1 MKKITAYQ
9 LVLSFLLLII
19 FLLLVFFGITYK
31 SFQSTIS
38 ESIRDS
44 VNLKMMRSLEGMLT
58 NLTDLESAQRG
69 YMLAEDAR
77 FIKDMEKQAGECK
90 KHLAELQQL
99 KRNDTGYNK
108 AIDKLSLLVNNKLNF
123 ILSQTELMGNG
134 KKHLALGKSKS
145 LAGLMMMEDIKA
157 QVFFMEEEG
166 RTLLRQS
173 AAEKKY
179 ISERANQYFI
189 YLTTAVTIILFIF
202 YFRIRHDL
210 NKRIAAENK
219 LAILNDDLS
228 KQVKD
233 KTVVVQETE
242 SLYATLI
249 EQAADGIFLADSTFK
264 YIDVNGSA
272 CRMLGFTKEELLTKT
287 IQDIT
292 MQDKNDL
299 PFRFEELQKGK
310 TVLQERRMRKKDGQI
325 LPVEIN
331 AQLLPN
337 GNFLATVRDISAR
350 KEREK
355 KLETQERQ
363 LRLFVENSPV
373 AEAMFDT
380 NMNYIA
386 VSKRWTAENHLQ
398 NVNIIGK
405 NHYDVVPGIPER
417 WKEIHRRCL
426 AGATEKNELDSFEH
440 PDGSIDWLHWEVSP
454 WYNDEGEI
462 GGLFMYTELLNEKLK
477 MQASLQEKEQQYSL
491 LIDRLTDGFIWLDK
505 NWNYKYAN
513 KKIGEMTKYDPGY
526 LIGKNVWDLFPYA
539 VDTPTYNLLQQVMKQ
554 QVYGHNIDYSEK
566 LDLWMENHAYPA
578 EDGIYVFIRDI
589 SEAKRAEGKLAAS
602 EKNLRYVL
610 SSSTDGF
617 YVIDTEGTITILNDK
632 ASYNLT
638 KAWGIPVKKGT
649 NIMSLLPDEEQ
660 EPVRES
666 LQKVFAGHKVEYE
679 LKLQHR
685 DLPEWV
691 TVSYQPVK
699 DESNKVIGAYIA
711 TKDITEK
718 KLAQLQLE
726 ESERNL
732 RQILSSNIGSFFVV
746 DKNYCFRLFN
756 EKAVRDFKTF
766 SGKEISAGMKIT
778 DFIPADRKE
787 VVVNH
792 INKAFAGETV
802 EYERQFNFEG
812 LTDWYAVSYLP
823 VKDEGANIYAVYISF
838 IDISERKW
846 AEMLERK
853 TNEQQALFTS
863 IVNSSDDAIISKT
876 LDGLITSWNTAAEK
890 MLGYESSEII
900 GRNIRHIIP
909 EDRLAEEDYI
919 IAKIREGNHVRHFET
934 IRKRKDGTLIDLSIT
949 VSPILNHDGVIIGA
963 SKIARDITERKKAEQ
978 AILLANRRFMLISKA
993 TKDFVWDHDLI
1004 ENTVWWN
1011 DNFYKVLGWDKK
1023 VESPEVNSWEKNIHA
1038 EDQERIFKRLN
1049 DILYNSVKS
1058 VWTDEYR
1065 FRKSD
1070 GNYIYVFD
1078 RGFIMRNTDGKPY
1091 RMLGAMTDIT
1101 SLKEKEME
1109 LRRSE
1114 QKYKILFENNPMPL
1128 WMFENETRRFV
1139 AVNEAAVNRYGYT
1152 KEEFLNMTINDI
1164 RPGNEVERLNT
1175 FLPSRH
1181 RDGVVNAGIWRH
1193 LKKDGTEI
1201 LAEVFSHETLYDG
1214 KLVRLVLP
1222 IDVTEKIR
1230 AEQELFKSR
1239 EDIRNLAS
1247 HLEEVREEERTGI
1260 AREIHDELG
1269 QQLTV
1274 LKMDTSWLS
1283 KNVTKQDEKI
1293 IHRIKE
1299 MGKVIDETVKTIQR
1313 ISSELRP
1320 RLLDNLGIV
1329 AAMEWQCKEFQERTG
1344 IVINFSAA
1352 ETVVNLPVKTANG
1365 LFRIFQESL
1374 TNIARHSQAT
1384 QADVT
1389 LNLSA
1394 NEIILLVEDNGIG
1407 FIKEKINGKR
1417 TLGML
1422 GMRERALLLNGECK
1436 INSKP
1441 GQGTLV
1447 EVIIPLT

>member
-462 GGLFMYTELLNEKLK
+462 GGLFMYTELLN
-477 MQASLQEKEQQYSL
+477 
-491 LIDRLTDGFIWLDK
+491 
-505 NWNYKYAN
+505 
-513 KKIGEMTKYDPGY
+513 
-526 LIGKNVWDLFPYA
+526 
-539 VDTPTYNLLQQVMKQ
+539 
-554 QVYGHNIDYSEK
+554 
-566 LDLWMENHAYPA
+566 
-578 EDGIYVFIRDI
+578 
-589 SEAKRAEGKLAAS
+589 
-602 EKNLRYVL
+602 
-610 SSSTDGF
+610 
-617 YVIDTEGTITILNDK
+617 
-632 ASYNLT
+632 
-638 KAWGIPVKKGT
+638 
-649 NIMSLLPDEEQ
+649 
-660 EPVRES
+660 
-666 LQKVFAGHKVEYE
+666 
-679 LKLQHR
+679 
-685 DLPEWV
+685 
-691 TVSYQPVK
+691 
-699 DESNKVIGAYIA
+699 
-711 TKDITEK
+711 
-718 KLAQLQLE
+718 
-726 ESERNL
+726 
-732 RQILSSNIGSFFVV
+732 
-746 DKNYCFRLFN
+746 
-756 EKAVRDFKTF
+756 
-766 SGKEISAGMKIT
+766 
-778 DFIPADRKE
+778 
-787 VVVNH
+787 
-792 INKAFAGETV
+792 
-802 EYERQFNFEG
+802 
-812 LTDWYAVSYLP
+812 
-823 VKDEGANIYAVYISF
+823 
-838 IDISERKW
+838 
-846 AEMLERK
+846 
-853 TNEQQALFTS
+853 
-863 IVNSSDDAIISKT
+863 
-876 LDGLITSWNTAAEK
+876 
-890 MLGYESSEII
+890 
-900 GRNIRHIIP
+900 
-909 EDRLAEEDYI
+909 
-919 IAKIREGNHVRHFET
+919 
-934 IRKRKDGTLIDLSIT
+934 
-949 VSPILNHDGVIIGA
+949 
-963 SKIARDITERKKAEQ
+963 
-978 AILLANRRFMLISKA
+978 
-993 TKDFVWDHDLI
+993 
-1004 ENTVWWN
+1004 
-1011 DNFYKVLGWDKK
+1011 
-1023 VESPEVNSWEKNIHA
+1023 
-1038 EDQERIFKRLN
+1038 
-1049 DILYNSVKS
+1049 
-1058 VWTDEYR
+1058 
-1065 FRKSD
+1065 
-1070 GNYIYVFD
+1070 
-1078 RGFIMRNTDGKPY
+1078 
-1091 RMLGAMTDIT
+1091 
-1101 SLKEKEME
+1101 
-1109 LRRSE
+1109 
-1114 QKYKILFENNPMPL
+1114 
-1128 WMFENETRRFV
+1128 
-1139 AVNEAAVNRYGYT
+1139 
-1152 KEEFLNMTINDI
+1152 
-1164 RPGNEVERLNT
+1164 
-1175 FLPSRH
+1175 
-1181 RDGVVNAGIWRH
+1181 
-1193 LKKDGTEI
+1193 
-1201 LAEVFSHETLYDG
+1201 
-1214 KLVRLVLP
+1214 
-1222 IDVTEKIR
+1222 
-1230 AEQELFKSR
+1230 
-1239 EDIRNLAS
+1239 
-1247 HLEEVREEERTGI
+1247 
-1260 AREIHDELG
+1260 
-1269 QQLTV
+1269 
-1274 LKMDTSWLS
+1274 
-1283 KNVTKQDEKI
+1283 
-1293 IHRIKE
+1293 
-1299 MGKVIDETVKTIQR
+1299 
-1313 ISSELRP
+1313 
-1320 RLLDNLGIV
+1320 
-1329 AAMEWQCKEFQERTG
+1329 
-1344 IVINFSAA
+1344 
-1352 ETVVNLPVKTANG
+1352 
-1365 LFRIFQESL
+1365 
-1374 TNIARHSQAT
+1374 
-1384 QADVT
+1384 
-1389 LNLSA
+1389 
-1394 NEIILLVEDNGIG
+1394 
-1407 FIKEKINGKR
+1407 
-1417 TLGML
+1417 
-1422 GMRERALLLNGECK
+1422 
-1436 INSKP
+1436 
-1441 GQGTLV
+1441 
-1447 EVIIPLT
+1447 